1 MKEHR
6 QESVAALERHAQN
19 GASLK
24 LHVDD
29 GGECIVLPPD
39 AVKHLLSIL
48 KAYAQGHDVAITRLY
63 AEMTTMEVAHY
74 LDMPAKFVV
83 ELLEKGE
90 LPYHRVGR
98 HRRILRKDAEAY
110 RQKEYEKT
118 MEALDFI
125 TAESQAM
132 GLYD

>member
-1 MKEHR
+1 
-6 QESVAALERHAQN
+6 
-19 GASLK
+19 
-24 LHVDD
+24 
-29 GGECIVLPPD
+29 
-39 AVKHLLSIL
+39 
-48 KAYAQGHDVAITRLY
+48 
-63 AEMTTMEVAHY
+63 MTTMEVAHY

-83 ELLEKGE
+83 ELLENGE

>member
-6 QESVAALERHAQN
+6 QETIAALERHAQN

-110 RQKEYEKT
+110 REARDKELHEV
-118 MEALDFI
+118 LDFL
-125 TAESQAM
+125 TAEAQALS
-132 GLYD
+132 LYD